1 MKFCLQI
8 YCVQPKRGREN
19 AINEQNSLNL
29 ASPIQT
35 LVILKTFVS
44 LALFTHQS
52 AVEKPADCDGG
63 GEDPGH
69 VADDDAP
76 ENLKRGKKIRI
87 SPGAR
92 IMPRIMRVGVR
103 RSLRDLRRETRH
115 SGPLCIFRRSRG
127 RLKLMRS
134 REGLRRLRPPFQTAV
149 ALQRITAQK

>member
-1 MKFCLQI
+1 M
-8 YCVQPKRGREN
+8 
-19 AINEQNSLNL
+19 
-29 ASPIQT
+29 
-35 LVILKTFVS
+35 ILKTFVS

-103 RSLRDLRRETRH
+103 RSLRDLRREMWQKESKPTMMEEREERE
-115 SGPLCIFRRSRG
+115 RREHRE
-127 RLKLMRS
+127 RMRAMAAGGD
-134 REGLRRLRPPFQTAV
+134 RN
-149 ALQRITAQK
+149 